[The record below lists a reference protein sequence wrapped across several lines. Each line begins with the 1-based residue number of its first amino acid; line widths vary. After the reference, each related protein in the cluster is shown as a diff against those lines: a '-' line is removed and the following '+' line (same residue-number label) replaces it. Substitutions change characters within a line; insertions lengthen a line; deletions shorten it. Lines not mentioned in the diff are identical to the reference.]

1 MAIWDKLK
9 TELDRAGK
17 AAQGALDEGKT
28 RLEAFRARQLADKA
42 AQALGY
48 AVFRAKQAGT
58 EVDWETLQRLVNAL
72 AEKEAEVQR
81 LEKELREEEKTAT
94 EDSSRP
100 RSRLTHSELV
110 RGRSQNAKGRTG
122 GYSQPVLPSAL
133 SVFCFALLSVRR
145 RQRLVP
151 LHQLILTRRAMH
163 IHAANQHALR
173 ARQWLER
180 IAAPDHHVRLTTWLQ

>member
-58 EVDWETLQRLVNAL
+58 EVDWETLQRLVTAL

-81 LEKELREEEKTAT
+81 LEKELRDEEKTAPPET
-94 EDSSRP
+94 PPQETPPPSS
-100 RSRLTHSELV
+100 
-110 RGRSQNAKGRTG
+110 
-122 GYSQPVLPSAL
+122 
-133 SVFCFALLSVRR
+133 
-145 RQRLVP
+145 
-151 LHQLILTRRAMH
+151 
-163 IHAANQHALR
+163 
-173 ARQWLER
+173 
-180 IAAPDHHVRLTTWLQ
+180 TT

>member
-81 LEKELREEEKTAT
+81 LEKDLRDEEKPKTEASPPPPPPDGAT
-94 EDSSRP
+94 
-100 RSRLTHSELV
+100 T
-110 RGRSQNAKGRTG
+110 
-122 GYSQPVLPSAL
+122 
-133 SVFCFALLSVRR
+133 
-145 RQRLVP
+145 
-151 LHQLILTRRAMH
+151 
-163 IHAANQHALR
+163 
-173 ARQWLER
+173 
-180 IAAPDHHVRLTTWLQ
+180 